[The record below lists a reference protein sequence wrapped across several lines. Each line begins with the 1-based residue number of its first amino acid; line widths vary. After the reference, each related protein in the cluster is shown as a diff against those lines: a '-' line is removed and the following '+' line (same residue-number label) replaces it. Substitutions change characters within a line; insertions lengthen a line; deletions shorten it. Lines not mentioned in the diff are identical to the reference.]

1 MLGKC
6 FIWKMD
12 PAPDPE
18 PDSDPDP
25 DPDPDPEPDP
35 DPASGGYLFV
45 FLSCC
50 LVTMR
55 PIL

>member
-12 PAPDPE
+12 PA
-18 PDSDPDP
+18 
-25 DPDPDPEPDP
+25 PDPDPEPDP

-45 FLSCC
+45 FLSYC

-55 PIL
+55 PILKTTCSYAPEQ